1 MEVGQPS
8 AQGEWIEL
16 IYTQDGRV
24 GKLYSNGTLVA
35 ENDEMFTM
43 AETFSGEAPT
53 FNWIGKAPFNG
64 DRYLA
69 GTMLSEFCIYDRV
82 IVE

>member
-1 MEVGQPS
+1 MEVGKPS
-8 AQGEWIEL
+8 EKGKWIEL
-16 IYTQDGRV
+16 VYTQDGRV
-24 GKLYSNGTLVA
+24 GKLYS
-35 ENDEMFTM
+35 
-43 AETFSGEAPT
+43 
-53 FNWIGKAPFNG
+53 NG